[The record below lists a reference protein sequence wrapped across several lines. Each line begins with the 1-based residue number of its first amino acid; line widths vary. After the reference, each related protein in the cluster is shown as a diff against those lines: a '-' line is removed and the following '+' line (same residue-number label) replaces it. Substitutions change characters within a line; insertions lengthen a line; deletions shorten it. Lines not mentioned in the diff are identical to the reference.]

1 MLHGACHPFLDA
13 HCRMLGLS
21 QYRVQLVRSCV
32 LGSSNLASS
41 NWGCGTPHLQSGQQ
55 HSCWHHQLWW
65 LHLDITV
72 CTCCMRKYSQ
82 FRGLLTGE
90 TWQMFQSFQASWNT
104 TRHGSFTNYYIYLN
118 FYWGM
123 VRSVHRTRKKKA
135 IFLFLEQNLEVV
147 VSHWLAMARM
157 CGLPYLS
164 FSSLL
169 YNMLKS
175 AKIWA
180 EILNKLFDSLWCSAW
195 SEWAQACVP
204 EVNRG
209 GH

>member
-118 FYWGM
+118 FYWGV
-123 VRSVHRTRKKKA
+123 VRSVHRTRRFLISGTEPRSCSFTLA
-135 IFLFLEQNLEVV
+135 CYGTYVWLTLPIFLFPIVQHV
-147 VSHWLAMARM
+147 
-157 CGLPYLS
+157 
-164 FSSLL
+164 
-169 YNMLKS
+169 
-175 AKIWA
+175 
-180 EILNKLFDSLWCSAW
+180 EIS
-195 SEWAQACVP
+195 
-204 EVNRG
+204 
-209 GH
+209 